1 MSTHTDEWDAPASA
15 TGVDFKDLHGAL
27 VIVRPT
33 GFEEKVPTTFGAND
47 AVRAQ
52 VTAVDGPKA
61 GEVWEDVL
69 IFPRVLV
76 SQLRSKIGGQV
87 LGRVGQGVA
96 KSGQSAPW
104 RLEDPTDAD
113 KRAASEFV
121 ARQRA
126 TSFDKPA
133 AAPAAGN
140 VAPPF

>member
-1 MSTHTDEWDAPASA
+1 MSSSTDQWDAPASA
-15 TGVDFKDLHGAL
+15 TGVDFKELNGAL
-27 VIVRPT
+27 IIVRPI

-52 VTAVDGPKA
+52 VTAVDGDSA
-61 GEVWEDVL
+61 GTVWEDVL

-104 RLEDPTDAD
+104 RLNDPDEAD
-113 KRAASEFV
+113 KRTASEFV
-121 ARQRA
+121 RA
-126 TSFDKPA
+126 QTAMSFSKPA
-133 AAPAAGN
+133 ATGTDL
-140 VAPPF
+140 PPF